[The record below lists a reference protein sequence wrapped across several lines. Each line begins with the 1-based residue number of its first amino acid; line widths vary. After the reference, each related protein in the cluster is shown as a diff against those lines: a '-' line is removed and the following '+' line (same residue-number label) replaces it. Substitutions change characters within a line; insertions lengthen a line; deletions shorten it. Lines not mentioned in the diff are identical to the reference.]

1 MSVRVRFAPS
11 PTGQLH
17 IGNVRTALFNWL
29 FAKQNNGDFILR
41 IEDTDI
47 ERSQPGSEE
56 QIKQDLL
63 WLGLSWDEGVDQG
76 GNLGPY
82 RQTDRLE
89 IYADYAKKLRSAG
102 AAYPCFCSRRELEQ
116 VRRDQIS
123 GEKSHCP
130 GACKKLSSSE
140 VAELQARAQPYVLR
154 FLVRKGPIE
163 FEDLIFG
170 KLGIDCREIGD
181 FILLRSDG
189 TPQYNF
195 ASVIDDYC
203 MEISHVIRGEGHIS
217 NTYRQLLVY
226 EALQLPPPNFAHLST
241 ILGPDG
247 KILSKRH
254 GAKSINALQSEGYL
268 PEAILNY
275 LSLLGWAPPK
285 DGNEILE
292 THHLTKQFT
301 LKRVHRNPAIFDEGK
316 LNWVNRSHLKKCE
329 DSDLVDLFLPFLAA
343 EGWVPDTPDI
353 ATRAWLEDLSR
364 SLLKYLDRGSDIVPA
379 AAFLFKSQSSLSD
392 NDLQILNDPAC
403 QRVIQVFHDSIG
415 SNDEPISPK
424 LFETI
429 FDAVKHETGARG
441 KTLFH
446 PIRLALTSQVSGLDL
461 ATIVELIET
470 GRSLRLPKPIRSVAD
485 RIQVMVDSIP

>member
-1 MSVRVRFAPS
+1 MSIRVRFAPS

-29 FAKQNNGDFILR
+29 FARQNNGDFILR

-56 QIKQDLL
+56 RIKQDLL
-63 WLGLSWDEGVDQG
+63 WLGLTWDEGIDQG
-76 GNLGPY
+76 GNRGPY
-82 RQTDRLE
+82 RQTDRLA
-89 IYADYAKKLRSAG
+89 IYADYAEKLGSSG

-116 VRRDQIS
+116 VRRDQMS
-123 GEKSHCP
+123 ERKSHCP
-130 GACKKLSSSE
+130 GACKTLSSNE
-140 VAELQARAQPYVLR
+140 VAENQAKGQPFVLR

-170 KLGIDCREIGD
+170 KLEIDCREIED

-195 ASVIDDYC
+195 ASVVDDHC

-226 EALQLPPPNFAHLST
+226 EALQLSPPNFAHLST
-241 ILGPDG
+241 ILGSDG

-254 GAKSINALQSEGYL
+254 GAKSISALQSEGYL
-268 PEAILNY
+268 PKAVLNY
-275 LSLLGWAPPK
+275 LALLGWTPPK
-285 DGNEILE
+285 DGNEILG
-292 THHLTKQFT
+292 TRHLTEQFT
-301 LKRVHRNPAIFDEGK
+301 LKRVHRNPAIFDEEK
-316 LNWVNRSHLKKCE
+316 LNWVNRNHLKKCE

-343 EGWVPDTPDI
+343 QDWVPDAPDV
-353 ATRAWLEDLSR
+353 ATRAWLEILSR

-379 AAFLFKSQSSLSD
+379 AAFLFESQSSLSD
-392 NDLQILNDPAC
+392 NALQILQDPVC
-403 QRVIQVFHDSIG
+403 QRVIRVFHDAIE
-415 SNDEPISPK
+415 SNDEPISPEFFK
-424 LFETI
+424 TVL
-429 FDAVKHETGARG
+429 DAVKHETGARG

-446 PIRLALTSQVSGLDL
+446 PIRLALTSQISGLDL
-461 ATIVELIET
+461 ATIVELVET
-470 GRSLRLPKPIRSVAD
+470 GRSLRLPKPIRGVAD
-485 RIQVMVDSIP
+485 RIQDMVDLIP